1 LPKQFLRGKYDKGR
15 NLKKEKRM
23 FIRSTGLGK
32 TLLKAKVAKIEVTD
46 LVPATLEKPKDNEKE
61 PERILMVL
69 EIVEP
74 VHWTVRAFVEPK
86 DLREMLS
93 MILKRPSVIWEG
105 FKFLFKK

>member
-1 LPKQFLRGKYDKGR
+1 
-15 NLKKEKRM
+15 M